1 MIAAIPRFP
10 FRHRDGSTNRLLIG
24 SLGATIS
31 ALVFTLLALVPM
43 LAHAADSSGGAS
55 AADRFTSALE
65 QGPLYAAG
73 AAFIGGFLTSLTPCV
88 YPMIAVTVSVF
99 GARQS
104 KSKGEA
110 MLLSTVFVLGIA
122 AMFTPLGLAA
132 GLTGSLF
139 GSLLSNRWV
148 VIGIALVFLALAGSM
163 FGLFEFVLP
172 SKLTNRL
179 ATAGGVG
186 YGGAF
191 VLGLVSGVVA
201 APCTGPVLT
210 GILLWIGKTQSP
222 VLGAAALFAFSLG
235 LGIPFWLVG
244 TFAVRLPKSGS
255 WMLGIKSFFAIV
267 LTVVALYLVKNAFP
281 EVASLLPTNYYVLGG
296 AVVAIVV
303 GVALGAIHLS
313 FGASTSHTVR
323 KSIGTLLCVVGLIVA
338 ITWLELPKNSA
349 GDSQAF
355 ATNDPTLNK
364 PIAWLTDTQQA
375 SDTAKANKQPLLV
388 DFTAEW
394 CGSCKRIAR
403 ETFPHPLVRP
413 HLERFVMLKIDA
425 TNDDDPRVVETQKKY
440 NVVGLPTVILFDSEQ
455 KEVKRFTDFVPPEV
469 FSKAIADLR

>member
-1 MIAAIPRFP
+1 MRFRFLP
-10 FRHRDGSTNRLLIG
+10 LR
-24 SLGATIS
+24 
-31 ALVFTLLALVPM
+31 ALVPPSRFA
-43 LAHAADSSGGAS
+43 LALATALFALVVPAS
-55 AADRFTSALE
+55 AFAASTGDNFTTALE
-65 QGPLYAAG
+65 KGPLYAAL
-73 AAFIGGFLTSLTPCV
+73 AAFVGGFLTSLTPCV

-104 KSKGEA
+104 KSKREA

-139 GSLLSNRWV
+139 GSVLSNRWV
-148 VIGIALVFLALAGSM
+148 IVAIAAIFLALSASM

-186 YGGAF
+186 FGGAF
-191 VLGLVSGVVA
+191 VLGLVSGVIA

-210 GILLWIGKTQSP
+210 GILLWIGKTQNP
-222 VLGAAALFAFSLG
+222 AFGAAALFAFSLG

-267 LTVVALYLVKNAFP
+267 LAVVALYLVKNAFP
-281 EVASLLPTNYYVLGG
+281 DVASALPTSYWVPAIA
-296 AVVAIVV
+296 AVAVVV

-313 FGASTSHTVR
+313 LHQSTLHTVR
-323 KSIGTLLCVVGLIVA
+323 KSVGTLLCVVGLVVG
-338 ITWLELPKNSA
+338 ITWLELPKDSA
-349 GDSQAF
+349 TTETAAG
-355 ATNDPTLNK
+355 
-364 PIAWLTDTQQA
+364 PIPWTHDH
-375 SDTAKANKQPLLV
+375 AKALNNAKIGKKPLLI

-394 CGSCKRIAR
+394 CGSCKRLAR
-403 ETFPHPLVRP
+403 ETFPHPSVRP
-413 HLERFVMLKIDA
+413 HLDRFILLKIDA
-425 TNDDDPRVVETQKKY
+425 TNDEDPTIIDIEKQHK
-440 NVVGLPTVILFDSEQ
+440 VVGLPTVIIIDSNGV
-455 KEVKRFTDFVPPEV
+455 EVKRYTDFITAEELSNTLQKVQ
-469 FSKAIADLR
+469 